1 MAKMNPGSIDKTAFE
16 CLKQY
21 FMFAN
26 KLQGK
31 IEITGAFPSG
41 SNHLD
46 CHVGHTQRCG
56 FKMIF
61 QVNLQ
66 VTTRSSIQN

>member
-1 MAKMNPGSIDKTAFE
+1 MALYIFEEKMAKMDPASIDKTAFE

-31 IEITGAFPSG
+31 IEISG
-41 SNHLD
+41 KFASNYEILD
-46 CHVGHTQRCG
+46 PDLDG
-56 FKMIF
+56 FD
-61 QVNLQ
+61 
-66 VTTRSSIQN
+66 SIWEV